1 MSVQFRKRVVQFIQ
15 TVILYQFPKLSRE
28 EIEKMLQVTDV
39 RETRVF
45 QEALEEGREVGRGL
59 GREEGREEARLDMAR
74 RLLQLGHTLAEVAD
88 VTGLSLS
95 KLRSLKKRSRNS

>member
-1 MSVQFRKRVVQFIQ
+1 MSVEFRKRVVQFIQ

-45 QEALEEGREVGRGL
+45 QEALEEGREAGRGL
-59 GREEGREEARLDMAR
+59 GREEGREEARQDMAR

-88 VTGLSLS
+88 VTGLSQS
-95 KLRSLKKRSRNS
+95 KLRSLKKRPRNS